1 MPATI
6 THAYL
11 AKDLYE
17 VLPESISNKIDLNRT
32 KMFAQSTDP
41 IMFYNMLSLKS
52 GKNLR
57 RFQKYFHTHKTN
69 EFFINLLEYV
79 KEHNINDS
87 DTYSFI
93 VGFISHYVLDSTVHP
108 YIVYKTG
115 MFNKKDKST
124 YKYNG
129 IHHFMEVFLDND
141 LIKRR
146 ENTDPYKFNISKY
159 CFDTKKKFSN
169 ELNDIIDYTF
179 YTTFNIKNMSK
190 KYYKS
195 LKQMKSFLKLYRR
208 DRFGIKKFFYK
219 IFDTFTPRS
228 VFRCECI
235 SYHYPLED
243 KHNYLNNNHS
253 TWYNPC
259 DDSIISSES
268 FVDLY
273 LKSLDKTRDIT
284 IKVFDYLNG
293 KDIDLNEVFDN
304 KNYITGL
311 DWDKEKELKYFEF

>member
-6 THAYL
+6 THAYF
-11 AKDLYE
+11 AKDLLE
-17 VLPESISNKIDLNRT
+17 VLPNDISSKLDLNRT

-79 KEHNINDS
+79 KNHDINDT

-108 YIVYKTG
+108 YVIYKTG
-115 MFNKKDKST
+115 YFNKKVKST

-141 LIKRR
+141 MIQRR
-146 ENTDPYKFNISKY
+146 EKTNPYKFNLSKFWY
-159 CFDTKKKFSN
+159 NKKKFSN
-169 ELNDIIDYTF
+169 DLNDVIDYSF

-195 LKQMKSFLKLYRR
+195 LKQMKTVMNRLRR
-208 DRFGIKKFFYK
+208 DKHGIKRFFYR
-219 IFDTFTPRS
+219 IIDTFTPRS
-228 VFRCECI
+228 VFRLECV

-243 KHNYLNNNHS
+243 KHNYLNNSHELWRNPADFEITS
-253 TWYNPC
+253 T
-259 DDSIISSES
+259 ES

-273 LKSLDKTRDIT
+273 LKSLNESRNII
-284 IKVFDYLNG
+284 IKVFEYLDG
-293 KDIDLNEVFDN
+293 KDIDLAGLFQN
-304 KNYITGL
+304 KSYLSGL
-311 DWDKEKELKYFEF
+311 DWSKEKELKYFEF

>member
-17 VLPESISNKIDLNRT
+17 ILPEYISSKIDLNRT
-32 KMFAQSTDP
+32 KMFAQSTDS
-41 IMFYNMLSLKS
+41 IMFYNLLSFKS

-69 EFFINLLEYV
+69 EFFINLLDYV
-79 KEHNINDS
+79 KKNNISDS

-93 VGFISHYVLDSTVHP
+93 VGFISHYVLDSTIHP
-108 YIVYKTG
+108 YVIYKTG
-115 MFNKKDKST
+115 YFNKKDRNT

-129 IHHFMEVFLDND
+129 IHHFMESFLDND
-141 LIKRR
+141 LIQRR
-146 ENTDPYKFNISKY
+146 EKTNPYKFKIHKY
-159 CFDTKKKFSN
+159 CFDTRKFPDS
-169 ELNDIIDYTF
+169 LNDTIDYSF

-195 LKQMKSFLKLYRR
+195 LKQMKTFIKLFRMDKY
-208 DRFGIKKFFYK
+208 GIKKFFYK
-219 IFDTFTPRS
+219 VLDTFTPRS
-228 VFRCECI
+228 VFRFESI

-253 TWYNPC
+253 TWNHPC
-259 DDSIISSES
+259 DFDMTSNES

-273 LKSLDKTRDIT
+273 LKSLEESRDMI
-284 IKVFDYLNG
+284 IKVFDYLHG
-293 KDIDLNEVFDN
+293 QDVDLNEVFKN
-304 KNYITGL
+304 KSYITGL
-311 DWDKEKELKYFEF
+311 DLDKEKELKYFEF